1 MVKLSAQSM
10 KGPFRARQRQDE
22 AKALSDQSGNRML
35 GRRSV
40 LGLVFATPLAAIAP
54 RVAMADH
61 SLPVE
66 FRRQLERDPNAPVL
80 GNPDGDATLVEFFDY
95 NCQFCRAMMPVVN
108 ALLDADRGLRMV
120 MREWPVFGEGSV
132 FAARAA
138 LASRNQGRYFD
149 FHQALLAQRTRA
161 EQASVLRTARS
172 IGLDVER
179 LQRDMGQP
187 TVGQHI
193 DQSNALANAMGLVGT
208 PTFIAGS
215 DSLFGAVSSTELA
228 QLVAT
233 TRRK

>member
-1 MVKLSAQSM
+1 MEKFGAHLM
-10 KGPFRARQRQDE
+10 KGPFRARQRPDE
-22 AKALSDQSGNRML
+22 ANALSNERGNGML

-40 LGLVFATPLAAIAP
+40 LGLVLATPLVAIAP
-54 RVAMADH
+54 RRAAADH
-61 SLPVE
+61 SLPAE

-80 GNPDGDATLVEFFDY
+80 GNPDGDAVLVEFFDY

-108 ALLDADRGLRMV
+108 ALLDADPGLRMV

-149 FHQALLAQRTRA
+149 FHQALLTQRARA

-179 LQRDMGQP
+179 LQRDMDQP

-228 QLVAT
+228 QLVAA